1 MIHRGRKLLDTWS
14 LTVHI
19 LILVEL
25 CQGQRAS
32 FALHNLLCYY
42 IRVSKC
48 CRFSQEQQSCVTT
61 LIMISTLVIMSFTVW
76 FKELSKL
83 HCLFTLSCN
92 LLYFFTYLWTWL
104 LWFCCSFTEIPMQ
117 WFPGS
122 ITNQEMMA
130 IFFPSNN
137 DNIL

>member
-32 FALHNLLCYY
+32 FAFHNFLWYY

-61 LIMISTLVIMSFTVW
+61 LLMISTLVIMSFTVW

-92 LLYFFTYLWTWL
+92 LLYFHIPLDLIIMIL
-104 LWFCCSFTEIPMQ
+104 LLFYWNSYAMISRQ
-117 WFPGS
+117 YHQSRNDGY
-122 ITNQEMMA
+122 
-130 IFFPSNN
+130 FFPSNN